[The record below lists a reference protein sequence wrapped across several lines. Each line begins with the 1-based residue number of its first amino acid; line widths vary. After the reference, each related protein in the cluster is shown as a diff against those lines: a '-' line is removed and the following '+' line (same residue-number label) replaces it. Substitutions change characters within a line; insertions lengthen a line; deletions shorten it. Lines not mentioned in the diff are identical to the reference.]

1 MIRTFLNTNTTTNT
15 EFFRNETNLR
25 SRLYLH
31 AKLTNLHKRTI
42 LSTFQIT
49 SGWFTLEHKKLIIS
63 FTFSPST
70 IAIRVL
76 ASDIAWRES
85 HFSESLLVDET
96 PSETPFRALLD
107 WMNEYLWVISK
118 EEIGIVQSNQ
128 LGEKITRSVT
138 NPL

>member
-1 MIRTFLNTNTTTNT
+1 M
-15 EFFRNETNLR
+15 
-25 SRLYLH
+25 
-31 AKLTNLHKRTI
+31 
-42 LSTFQIT
+42 
-49 SGWFTLEHKKLIIS
+49 
-63 FTFSPST
+63 
-70 IAIRVL
+70 
-76 ASDIAWRES
+76 
-85 HFSESLLVDET
+85 DET